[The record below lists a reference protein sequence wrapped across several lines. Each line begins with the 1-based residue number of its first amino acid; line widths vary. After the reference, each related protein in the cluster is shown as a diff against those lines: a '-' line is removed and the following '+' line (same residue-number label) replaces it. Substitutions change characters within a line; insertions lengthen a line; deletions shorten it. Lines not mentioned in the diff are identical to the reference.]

1 MINIRVFLITI
12 LIWCSATISFA
23 APYAAIV
30 IDADTGKVLH
40 SENAN
45 TRLHPAGLT
54 KLATLYAAFE
64 AVETR
69 EVDLDA
75 KVRVSLKAASEE
87 LAALGMREGQR
98 VSIWDLIR
106 ATAIKGANILR
117 RNSARNNRKRNDED
131 VVAVL
136 SDKRAQ
142 ASVLDL
148 RPFYMRLLRNAN
160 R

>member
-23 APYAAIV
+23 APYAPIV
-30 IDADTGKVLH
+30 IDTDTGKVLH

-69 EVDLDA
+69 EVYLDA
-75 KVRVSLKAASEE
+75 KA
-87 LAALGMREGQR
+87 
-98 VSIWDLIR
+98 
-106 ATAIKGANILR
+106 
-117 RNSARNNRKRNDED
+117 
-131 VVAVL
+131 
-136 SDKRAQ
+136 
-142 ASVLDL
+142 
-148 RPFYMRLLRNAN
+148 
-160 R
+160 

>member
-40 SENAN
+40 SESAN

-98 VSIWDLIR
+98 VSICEL
-106 ATAIKGANILR
+106 
-117 RNSARNNRKRNDED
+117 NR
-131 VVAVL
+131 L
-136 SDKRAQ
+136 
-142 ASVLDL
+142 
-148 RPFYMRLLRNAN
+148 
-160 R
+160 